1 MRNKKGVAAVA
12 LALIGAIGVGIT
24 AVMTA
29 KATPPAIKAVEAAEK
44 KKGEELTKVETA
56 LAAAPVYA
64 HAIGAGITTVACIIG
79 STVVSYKAQA
89 SLVGAYA
96 CLDRLHKDY
105 RGKVRELFGDCAD
118 QQVMTAISPEET
130 KRVVLNAECLCENCC
145 LSDEEPGEKVLF
157 YDTLTERYF
166 TSTVEQVICAEY
178 HLNRNYALG
187 GHVSVLEWLEFL
199 GLDPDEGE
207 LEASIVDSEVWSVD
221 DCDGLYWIDFN
232 HRKVRMD
239 DGLECYIIE
248 TPFGP
253 NADIYE
259 LSAVKNQDYDYAVN
273 K

>member
-1 MRNKKGVAAVA
+1 MKNKKGVAAVA

-29 KATPPAIKAVEAAEK
+29 KATQPAVTAIEAAKK
-44 KKGEELTKVETA
+44 KKGEELTKAETVM
-56 LAAAPVYA
+56 AAAPVFA
-64 HAIGAGITTVACIIG
+64 PAVWAGIATAACIIG
-79 STVVSYKAQA
+79 STVISYKAQA
-89 SLVGAYA
+89 SLVGACA

-105 RGKVRELFGDCAD
+105 RGKVREFFGDAAD
-118 QQVMTAISPEET
+118 QQVIAAISPEET

-178 HLNRNYALG
+178 HLNRNYVLG
-187 GHVSVLEWLEFL
+187 GNVSVLNWLEFL
-199 GLDPDEGE
+199 GLEPDEGE
-207 LEASIVDSEVWSVD
+207 VDASIADSEIWDVD
-221 DCDGLYWIDFN
+221 DNEGLYWIDFN

-253 NADIYE
+253 NANMYE
-259 LSAVKNQDYDYAVN
+259 LSAVKNQDYNYAVN

>member
-1 MRNKKGVAAVA
+1 MKNKKGAAAVV
-12 LALIGAIGVGIT
+12 LALIGAIGVGVT

-29 KATPPAIKAVEAAEK
+29 KATPTAMKDVEVAKK
-44 KKGEELTKVETA
+44 KKGEDLTKAETIV
-56 LAAAPVYA
+56 AAAPAYA
-64 HAIGAGITTVACIIG
+64 TAIGAGVTTVACIVG
-79 STVVSYKAQA
+79 SAVVSHKAQA

-105 RGKVRELFGDCAD
+105 KGKVKELFGEDAD
-118 QQVMTAISPEET
+118 QQIMSMISPEET

-166 TSTVEQVICAEY
+166 ESTVEQVICAEY

-187 GHVSVLEWLEFL
+187 GNVSVLEWTEFL
-199 GLDPDEGE
+199 GLDPREGDVD
-207 LEASIVDSEVWSVD
+207 AAAADSEVWNCSD
-221 DCDGLYWIDFN
+221 IEGLYWIDFN
-232 HRKVRMD
+232 HRKVQLD
-239 DGLECYIIE
+239 TGLTCYIIE

-253 NADIYE
+253 NCDDYE
-259 LSAVKNQDYDYAVN
+259 QSVVKNVDYNYAMN